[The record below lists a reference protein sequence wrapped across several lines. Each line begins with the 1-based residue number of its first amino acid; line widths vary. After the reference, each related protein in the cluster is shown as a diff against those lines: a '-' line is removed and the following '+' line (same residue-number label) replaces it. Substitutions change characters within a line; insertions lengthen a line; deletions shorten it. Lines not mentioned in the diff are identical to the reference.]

1 MLRMRYDKDRAE
13 AEARAARTSPP
24 ISYETA
30 FDRLADLRTADLQD
44 AVGRVAAAAH
54 PDSPRRQR
62 EALDR
67 LDYEIDLWRNADDDD
82 FIVERLDDLV
92 LQACQRAGLP
102 LDLARRWEDLPPA
115 PATFDPASHPPVPNA
130 DTG

>member
-1 MLRMRYDKDRAE
+1 MDAYN
-13 AEARAARTSPP
+13 
-24 ISYETA
+24 
-30 FDRLADLRTADLQD
+30 RLAGLRIADLQD

-54 PDSPRRQR
+54 PESPRLQR

-67 LDYEIDLWRNADDDD
+67 LDYEIDRWNDDEDD
-82 FIVERLDDLV
+82 ALIVERLDDLV
-92 LQACQRAGLP
+92 AEACERAGLP

-115 PATFDPASHPPVPNA
+115 PEIFDPAENPPVPQA